1 MKVRLILILAFVHFL
16 IINHSYGQ
24 VDTSYVYTFET
35 AEYVNPY
42 DVYKLSMVKY
52 LSEKKN
58 LPKDILKYSNC
69 KVLYLSAPTKRIIK
83 GRQYFGDTKFKEFP
97 SWLTELNSIERIEIL
112 GNPDF
117 KFEKELTKLKD
128 LKSLRVLELEPEE
141 VEEELIMAIME
152 LKQLKELII
161 HHTISPEDQ
170 LVMKISDAL
179 PECKIVIVN

>member
-1 MKVRLILILAFVHFL
+1 MKACLILFL
-16 IINHSYGQ
+16 VFAHSIIVNFSYGQ

-35 AEYVNPY
+35 AEFVNPY

-83 GRQYFGDTKFKEFP
+83 GRQYFGDTKFKELP
-97 SWLTELNSIERIEIL
+97 TWLIELNSIERIEIL

-117 KFEKELTKLKD
+117 KFDKELTKLKD

-141 VEEELIMAIME
+141 VEEELITAIIE
-152 LKQLKELII
+152 LTQLKELII
-161 HHTISPEDQ
+161 HHSISPDDQ
-170 LVMKISDAL
+170 LVVKISDAL